1 MTTHD
6 SVEPDT
12 SIDKADLEAKLRE
25 IEGVVTDVEDEVL
38 GDAKLI
44 AVGVA
49 VVLVGLVAY
58 GIWRHKRNKIRIE
71 VYKL

>member
-1 MTTHD
+1 MTT
-6 SVEPDT
+6 PDET
-12 SIDKADLEAKLRE
+12 PEVAAIDKSDLEAKLRE
-25 IEGVVTDVEDEVL
+25 IEGVVTEVEDEAIANVRVV
-38 GDAKLI
+38 

-49 VVLVGLVAY
+49 LVVVGLVAY

>member
-1 MTTHD
+1 MTTNIPAPAD
-6 SVEPDT
+6 D

-25 IEGVVTDVEDEVL
+25 IEGVVTEVEDEAI
-38 GDAKLI
+38 GNAKLI

-49 VVLVGLVAY
+49 VAVVGLVAY

>member
-1 MTTHD
+1 MTT
-6 SVEPDT
+6 PDET
-12 SIDKADLEAKLRE
+12 PEVGTIDKSDLEAKLRE
-25 IEGVVTDVEDEVL
+25 IEGVVTEVEDEAMAN
-38 GDAKLI
+38 AKVV

-49 VVLVGLVAY
+49 LVVVGLIAY